1 MNRQNRI
8 EDNEANDEEENFDYS
23 NFNPDVLTNSNTD
36 KNAIAKNQG
45 KINFEI
51 PPDEDF
57 IFNNTL
63 WPEDS
68 KLYGHGYEIIS
79 LAISHNGKFAASGA
93 KSQSEKNS
101 KLFIWDTEKNSLIKK
116 LDGHVLTIVQI
127 EFSYDDKYILTVSR
141 DRSLCI
147 YERNSNLNE
156 EDGKDFKLLQMEKET
171 HMRIIWGCAWSFD
184 SKIFL
189 SGSRDNS
196 VKVWLK
202 KDLNN
207 GNNINNSNDN
217 SNSNKFCEV
226 ICKEFDDAVTS
237 VCLFDRIFNDKF
249 YCGIIG
255 LENGELILVKIYV
268 GNDNDTNNNY
278 DENKEKKDCSMDIIM
293 KFPKF
298 LSHGLAVK
306 RIKSFTKDNLIKIA
320 SCSDDHTVRLF
331 ELSFDYIENL
341 IK

>member
-1 MNRQNRI
+1 M
-8 EDNEANDEEENFDYS
+8 DANDANEEEENFDYS
-23 NFNPDVLTNSNTD
+23 NFNPDVLTNTNND
-36 KNAIAKNQG
+36 NIPKNQG
-45 KINFEI
+45 KVNFEI

-79 LAISHNGKFAASGA
+79 VAISHDGKLAASGA

-101 KLFIWDTEKNSLIKK
+101 KLFLWDAEKNSLIKK

-127 EFSYDDKYILTVSR
+127 EFSYDDKYILSVSR

-147 YERNSNLNE
+147 FEKNG
-156 EDGKDFKLLQMEKET
+156 DKDFKLMQMEKET
-171 HMRIIWGCAWSFD
+171 HLRIIWSCAWSFD

-189 SGSRDNS
+189 TGSRDNS

-202 KDLNN
+202 INID
-207 GNNINNSNDN
+207 GNT
-217 SNSNKFCEV
+217 KFKEV
-226 ICKEFDDAVTS
+226 IYKDFDDAVTS
-237 VCLFDRIFNDKF
+237 VCVFDRIFNNF
-249 YCGIIG
+249 YCGVIG
-255 LENGELILVKIYV
+255 FENGDMHLIKIFV
-268 GNDNDTNNNY
+268 GNEGDDNINIENFDIENENDSVINNF
-278 DENKEKKDCSMDIIM
+278 KMDVVM

-298 LSHGLAVK
+298 LSHGMAVK
-306 RIKSFTKDNLIKIA
+306 RIKSFTKENVIKIA

-331 ELSFDYIENL
+331 ELTFENMENL